1 MQYNGEIAMHVETC
15 VLLSRR
21 DINTVKITMEVKH
34 EDKVNKKPT
43 YNRIKEYILETYGMK
58 VHTANY

>member
-1 MQYNGEIAMHVETC
+1 MHVETC